1 MGSCRPPILFLC
13 SLPGRTVCGVLMWLR
28 GQFGD
33 VGQTVMGWKG
43 RQRTIVKC
51 SPFSGI
57 SERVVAGLKLLLPFS
72 TINKGSSTRQT
83 DRRVLESL
91 TFSHWTYFRTFV
103 LLKKELNLTPVEC
116 QAKFSALVPPTFES
130 DLFSLILGKITV
142 KMLFQHRTNNYNCIT
157 WRKTVQCP
165 CPANEIGALEF
176 VTPQWSIPEM
186 SRMTAFLRFP
196 RAAAWPSCSCTSASA
211 KTAKCETVATSGLGN
226 RLLKT
231 RWFVDDEGLSLRTIT
246 HWLPCFVFFSLLDHG
261 SPHTT
266 RANRDDNPWSFCA
279 PSRQRTEVKFSFW
292 SSMFHH
298 QSALLSLGIAIA
310 VRLVTSALL
319 WKKER
324 EKILVVVVHVVG
336 VHKKCSATERSFQKD
351 LQDIVETKSPRDWKF
366 GAKSYKSAGN
376 KKKLFETDITLE
388 RKEIISSFERNRP
401 LRASP
406 KTFSSGRV
414 PPTPATCHSP
424 MTDISV
430 IRPLRW
436 SFWWRI
442 YPSHGTQR
450 VKTVWK
456 FLFALRSSIFN
467 VFLFWGLREYEN

>member
-246 HWLPCFVFFSLLDHG
+246 HWLPCFVFFFSFGPWIAAHDSCQSRRQSMVLLRSIAPTHG
-261 SPHTT
+261 SQV
-266 RANRDDNPWSFCA
+266 F
-279 PSRQRTEVKFSFW
+279 
-292 SSMFHH
+292 
-298 QSALLSLGIAIA
+298 
-310 VRLVTSALL
+310 
-319 WKKER
+319 
-324 EKILVVVVHVVG
+324 ILVFDVPSPKCFAQLGDRHSCQVSNIGSVVEKRKGKNTCGRSPSSRSSQKMFGDGEEFSKRPPRHRRNQKPQRLKVWRQILQKRG
-336 VHKKCSATERSFQKD
+336 KQKKTLRNGHNSGKKRDNFELRTKSSLESLAQNILEWPSPSHARNLSFPHDGYIRHTATEM
-351 LQDIVETKSPRDWKF
+351 
-366 GAKSYKSAGN
+366 
-376 KKKLFETDITLE
+376 
-388 RKEIISSFERNRP
+388 II
-401 LRASP
+401 L
-406 KTFSSGRV
+406 
-414 PPTPATCHSP
+414 

-430 IRPLRW
+430 TW
-436 SFWWRI
+436 HST
-442 YPSHGTQR
+442 G
-450 VKTVWK
+450 
-456 FLFALRSSIFN
+456 
-467 VFLFWGLREYEN
+467 